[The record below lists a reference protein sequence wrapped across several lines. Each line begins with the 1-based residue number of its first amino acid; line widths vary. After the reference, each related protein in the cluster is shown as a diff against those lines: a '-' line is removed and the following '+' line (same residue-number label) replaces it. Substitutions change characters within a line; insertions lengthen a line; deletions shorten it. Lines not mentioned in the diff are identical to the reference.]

1 MAAEPVTQATL
12 DMVEVPVHCVAPALM
27 LVTLAT
33 LAAAK
38 APVTLVV
45 QTVAQGHWMTTLAE
59 AAEGGK

>member
-12 DMVEVPVHCVAPALM
+12 DMVEVLVHFVAPALM
-27 LVTLAT
+27 LVTLAA

-38 APVTLVV
+38 APVTLEV
-45 QTVAQGHWMTTLAE
+45 QTVTQGHWVTTLAE